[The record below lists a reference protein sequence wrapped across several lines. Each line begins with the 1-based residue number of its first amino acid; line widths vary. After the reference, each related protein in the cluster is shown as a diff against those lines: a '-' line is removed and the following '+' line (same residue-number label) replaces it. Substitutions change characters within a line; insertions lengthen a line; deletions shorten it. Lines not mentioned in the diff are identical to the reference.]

1 MSSSERP
8 QPSRTPLAGIHHLP
22 PTARI
27 LQMAGTATDL
37 IVQEIAFSLCF
48 DYDPGGGGNIHFAKG
63 PERSRLVN
71 GAVCCNEGDWRCPS
85 ALRSY

>member
-27 LQMAGTATDL
+27 LRMVGTATDL
-37 IVQEIAFSLCF
+37 IVQEIAFSSCF
-48 DYDPGGGGNIHFAKG
+48 DYNPVCRGRQYPLCEGSKAFA
-63 PERSRLVN
+63 P
-71 GAVCCNEGDWRCPS
+71 
-85 ALRSY
+85 Y